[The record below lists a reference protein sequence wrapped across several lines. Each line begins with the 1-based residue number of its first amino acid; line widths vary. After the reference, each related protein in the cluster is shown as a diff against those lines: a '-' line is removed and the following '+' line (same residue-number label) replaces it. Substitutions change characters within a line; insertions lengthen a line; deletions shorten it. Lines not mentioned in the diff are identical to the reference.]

1 VSVVEDGISRV
12 YSRFLFRFFRAN
24 AFTFF
29 FVHQPLARLSNAFVY
44 GMAFEVARSW
54 DGNRD
59 PAYPAL

>member
-1 VSVVEDGISRV
+1 M